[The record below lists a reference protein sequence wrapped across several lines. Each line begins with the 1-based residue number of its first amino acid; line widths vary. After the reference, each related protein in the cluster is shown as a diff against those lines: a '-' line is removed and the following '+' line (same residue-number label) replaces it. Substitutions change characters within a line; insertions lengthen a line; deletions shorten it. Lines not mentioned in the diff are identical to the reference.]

1 MPKPLLTA
9 AAVAML
15 TFPTVA
21 EGHDLRQTGADEHV
35 SKRVERVLGGDVT
48 VRPSGLYRVETRS
61 GLRLQTHGPDWRSEM
76 LGADEDGDGVDDL
89 SNGLERAPVCISNP
103 ATDYYQ
109 QVLYAYPTTT
119 GNDLATHK
127 ADIQAQ
133 IRRNDYLLNDQ
144 SLASGGPEADF
155 KVLCEAGSEI
165 SVTAFAVPLV
175 SGTNAT
181 FSQVVTAAQ
190 SAGYTNP
197 RVDYSV
203 FFDGTGN
210 ACGVGNISADE
221 SPGPNNANNAGGD
234 YGMTYRSCWFAR
246 TSMHENAHNEGAAQ
260 YSAPNSTGTGW
271 HCNEADDILCYVDGG
286 DKNQTTV
293 PCSVEPG
300 IQHYD
305 CAWNTYFDS
314 VPEPGEWLADHWNI
328 GSSVNRFISFGTDTR
343 VPDTTISSGPTGLT
357 NDPTFSFASSEEP
370 ASFEC
375 SVHAPAAPSSYSPC
389 SPPKTFTGLADGS
402 YEVRIRSRD
411 TAGNVDATPAIG
423 AFTLDATGP
432 DTRIDAAPGGTIA
445 SQAAQFG
452 FSVVGGE
459 PGASFQCALD
469 GAALSACASPLT
481 LASLG
486 EGFHTFRVRAV
497 DGVGNPDPQPAS
509 ASFGVD
515 TQPPET
521 RIIAKPD
528 DTVRGKRTAKV
539 RFAFDSAEHE
549 SSFECSLDG
558 GGFSDCSSPRI
569 YRRLGR
575 GRHRFEVRAIDTVG
589 NDDDSPAEDSFKVK
603 RKRR

>member
-9 AAVAML
+9 AAVAVL
-15 TFPTVA
+15 AFPTLA
-21 EGHDLRQTGADEHV
+21 EGHDLSQAAADEHV

-48 VRPSGLYRVETRS
+48 VRPSGLYRVETPS

-76 LGADEDGDGVDDL
+76 LGADEDGDGVHDL
-89 SNGLERAPVCISNP
+89 SNGPERAPVCISNP

-119 GNDLATHK
+119 GNNLATHE

-155 KVLCEAGSEI
+155 KVLCEAGSAI
-165 SVTAFAVPLV
+165 SVTPFAVPLG

-181 FSQVVTAAQ
+181 FSQVVSAAQ

-197 RVDYSV
+197 RIDYSV

-210 ACGVGNISADE
+210 ACGVGNISRDE
-221 SPGPNNANNAGGD
+221 SPGPNNANNGGGD
-234 YGMTYRSCWFAR
+234 YGMTYRSCWFSR

-271 HCNEADDILCYVDGG
+271 HCNEYDDILCYVDGG
-286 DKNQTTV
+286 DKNQTMV
-293 PCSVEPG
+293 PCSVQPG

-314 VPEPGEWLADHWNI
+314 VPEPGEWLSDHWNI
-328 GSSVNRFISFGTDTR
+328 GSPVNRFISFGTDSR

-357 NDPTFSFASSEEP
+357 TDPTFSFTSSEEP

-375 SVHAPAAPSSYSPC
+375 SVQAPAAASSYSPC

-423 AFTLDATGP
+423 GFTLDATGP

-445 SQAAQFG
+445 SQSAQFA

-459 PGASFQCALD
+459 PGASFECALD
-469 GAALSACASPLT
+469 GAAFSACASPLR

-486 EGFHTFRVRAV
+486 EGSHSFRVRAV
-497 DGVGNPDPQPAS
+497 DGMGNPDPQPAS
-509 ASFGVD
+509 VSFGVD

-521 RIIAKPD
+521 KITARPD
-528 DTVRGKRTAKV
+528 DTVRVKRQAKV
-539 RFAFDSAEHE
+539 RFAFDSTEHG

-558 GGFSDCSSPRI
+558 GRFNDCSSPRI

-589 NDDDSPAEDSFKVK
+589 NDDGSPAEDSFKVK